1 MGRAPEPL
9 RPPSFTR
16 TSSGP
21 SVSSRSRS
29 TICPGAV
36 SCVALVFIGLSFFV
50 RVFTPWLSP
59 GHWPVRDSSAAVTPT
74 FVQGTLAVAGAS
86 PTRTFTEGAKV

>member
-1 MGRAPEPL
+1 
-9 RPPSFTR
+9 
-16 TSSGP
+16 
-21 SVSSRSRS
+21 
-29 TICPGAV
+29 
-36 SCVALVFIGLSFFV
+36 VALVFIGLSFFV